1 MARLRESIGLMNDSA
16 KWKLMK
22 AAQFKADK
30 LKALQIKAV
39 QINAERVKAKEQAA
53 VPAPEPDSADVPGGE

>member
-1 MARLRESIGLMNDSA
+1 MNDSA

-22 AAQFKADK
+22 AAQFKAEK

-53 VPAPEPDSADVPGGE
+53 VPPADQDAANVPGSE

>member
-1 MARLRESIGLMNDSA
+1 MNDSA

-39 QINAERVKAKEQAA
+39 QINAERVKAKDQAA
-53 VPAPEPDSADVPGGE
+53 APAGPEPDSTDVPAGE